1 MTDRILLARSRS
13 PSKDDFK
20 KRGINH
26 LHIPTVDFLFAPSVE
41 DLKRGTEFIR
51 DHVERGEKVYVHCK
65 AGRGRSTVMVLC
77 YLIRYEDMMPS
88 KALDLIKK
96 KRPQVCLATG
106 QWNAVCGFYRLAKEG
121 ELS

>member
-1 MTDRILLARSRS
+1 
-13 PSKDDFK
+13 
-20 KRGINH
+20 
-26 LHIPTVDFLFAPSVE
+26 
-41 DLKRGTEFIR
+41 
-51 DHVERGEKVYVHCK
+51 
-65 AGRGRSTVMVLC
+65 MVLC